1 MNGALT
7 TPAES
12 VSTLV
17 ARNISEFRA
26 AVSESFVPLQVS
38 SAGADQFRGV
48 IRGAAVDEVHVN
60 DIRATSHVVERTTE
74 LIARGD
80 RSYFKVSLMLAGTG
94 LLIQDDREAV
104 LQPGDLAV
112 YDTDRPYSLVFDQ
125 DFRTMVVM
133 FPKHLISL
141 PADMIGQLTAVRIS
155 GQEGLGGMVVP
166 YLTQLAGNLD
176 ELAGTTGAR
185 LAHSAL
191 DLVTTV
197 FTRELG
203 LDRVSA
209 DPHRALMQRIR
220 SHIDRNLASTD
231 LGPASIAAAHFIST
245 RHLHGLFQEQG
256 VTVSTWIRTRR
267 LEQCRRDLLDP
278 MLADRPVAAIAARW
292 GFVDAAHFSRA
303 FKTAFGVSPANT
315 APPTD
320 PAPFSPA
327 RSPRPF
333 APPVRPA
340 RSPRSPHR
348 RAPDQNRPASAR
360 PAHVPD
366 PAHFSPALRTP
377 VRDQKRT
384 PPASGRVGL
393 HPAPTSRTRRERA
406 LRPRAGSRTLPA
418 RV

>member
-1 MNGALT
+1 MNGAPAA
-7 TPAES
+7 PAES

-17 ARNISEFRA
+17 ARNISDFRA
-26 AVSESFVPLQVS
+26 AVSESFVPLQVTS
-38 SAGADQFRGV
+38 GGADRFRGV
-48 IRGAAVDEVHVN
+48 IRGASVDEVHVTEV
-60 DIRATSHVVERTTE
+60 RATSHVVERTPE
-74 LIARGD
+74 LIARSD
-80 RSYFKVSLMLAGTG
+80 HSYFKVSLMLAGTG

-104 LQPGDLAV
+104 LQAGDLAV

-141 PADMIGQLTAVRIS
+141 PSDMIGQLTAVRIS

-176 ELAGTTGAR
+176 QLAGTTGAR

-203 LDRVSA
+203 LDEASA
-209 DPHRALMQRIR
+209 DPHRALVQRIR

-231 LGPASIAAAHFIST
+231 LGPASIASAHFIST

-303 FKTAFGVSPANT
+303 FKAAFGASP
-315 APPTD
+315 
-320 PAPFSPA
+320 SEY
-327 RSPRPF
+327 
-333 APPVRPA
+333 
-340 RSPRSPHR
+340 
-348 RAPDQNRPASAR
+348 RA
-360 PAHVPD
+360 AH
-366 PAHFSPALRTP
+366 
-377 VRDQKRT
+377 
-384 PPASGRVGL
+384 
-393 HPAPTSRTRRERA
+393 
-406 LRPRAGSRTLPA
+406 
-418 RV
+418 

>member
-1 MNGALT
+1 MNGAPAA
-7 TPAES
+7 PAES

-38 SAGADQFRGV
+38 SGGPDHFRGV
-48 IRGAAVDEVHVN
+48 IRGASVDEVHVTEV
-60 DIRATSHVVERTTE
+60 RATSHVVERTPE

-94 LLIQDDREAV
+94 MLIQDDREAV
-104 LQPGDLAV
+104 LQAGDLAV
-112 YDTDRPYSLVFDQ
+112 YDTDRPYSLVFDE

-141 PADMIGQLTAVRIS
+141 PSDMIGQLTAVRIS
-155 GQEGLGGMVVP
+155 GHEGLGGMVVP

-176 ELAGTTGAR
+176 QLAGTTGAR

-203 LDRVSA
+203 LDEVSA
-209 DPHRALMQRIR
+209 DPHRALVQRIR
-220 SHIDRNLASTD
+220 SYIDRNLASTD
-231 LGPASIAAAHFIST
+231 LGPASIASAHFIST

-303 FKTAFGVSPANT
+303 FKSAFGVSPSEYRA
-315 APPTD
+315 
-320 PAPFSPA
+320 A
-327 RSPRPF
+327 R
-333 APPVRPA
+333 
-340 RSPRSPHR
+340 
-348 RAPDQNRPASAR
+348 
-360 PAHVPD
+360 
-366 PAHFSPALRTP
+366 
-377 VRDQKRT
+377 
-384 PPASGRVGL
+384 
-393 HPAPTSRTRRERA
+393 
-406 LRPRAGSRTLPA
+406 
-418 RV
+418 

>member
-1 MNGALT
+1 MNGAAAA
-7 TPAES
+7 PAES

-38 SAGADQFRGV
+38 TAGPDHFRGI
-48 IRGAAVDEVHVN
+48 IRGASVDEVHVN
-60 DIRATSHVVERTTE
+60 EVRATSHVVERTPE
-74 LIARGD
+74 LIARSD
-80 RSYFKVSLMLAGTG
+80 RSYFKLSLMLAGTG
-94 LLIQDDREAV
+94 MLIQDDREAV
-104 LQPGDLAV
+104 LQAGDLAV
-112 YDTDRPYSLVFDQ
+112 YDTDRPYSLVFDD

-141 PADMIGQLTAVRIS
+141 PSDMIGQLTAVRIS
-155 GQEGLGGMVVP
+155 GQGGLGGMVVP

-176 ELAGTTGAR
+176 QLAGTTGAR

-203 LDRVSA
+203 LDGVSA
-209 DPHRALMQRIR
+209 DPHRALVQRIR
-220 SHIDRNLASTD
+220 SYIDRNLASTD
-231 LGPASIAAAHFIST
+231 LGPATIASAHFIST

-303 FKTAFGVSPANT
+303 FKSAFGISP
-315 APPTD
+315 
-320 PAPFSPA
+320 SEY
-327 RSPRPF
+327 
-333 APPVRPA
+333 
-340 RSPRSPHR
+340 
-348 RAPDQNRPASAR
+348 RA
-360 PAHVPD
+360 AH
-366 PAHFSPALRTP
+366 
-377 VRDQKRT
+377 
-384 PPASGRVGL
+384 
-393 HPAPTSRTRRERA
+393 
-406 LRPRAGSRTLPA
+406 
-418 RV
+418 

>member
-1 MNGALT
+1 MNGAAAA
-7 TPAES
+7 PAES

-38 SAGADQFRGV
+38 TAGPDHFRGI
-48 IRGAAVDEVHVN
+48 IRGASVDEVHVN
-60 DIRATSHVVERTTE
+60 EVRATSHVVERTPE
-74 LIARGD
+74 LIARSD
-80 RSYFKVSLMLAGTG
+80 RSYFKLSLMLAGTG

-104 LQPGDLAV
+104 LQAGDLAV
-112 YDTDRPYSLVFDQ
+112 YDTDRPYSLVFDD

-141 PADMIGQLTAVRIS
+141 PSDMIGQLTAVRIS
-155 GQEGLGGMVVP
+155 GQGGLGGMVVP

-176 ELAGTTGAR
+176 QLAGTTGAR

-203 LDRVSA
+203 LDGVSA
-209 DPHRALMQRIR
+209 DPHRALVQRIR
-220 SHIDRNLASTD
+220 SYIDRNLASTD
-231 LGPASIAAAHFIST
+231 LGPASIASAHFIST

-303 FKTAFGVSPANT
+303 FKSAFGISP
-315 APPTD
+315 
-320 PAPFSPA
+320 SEY
-327 RSPRPF
+327 
-333 APPVRPA
+333 
-340 RSPRSPHR
+340 
-348 RAPDQNRPASAR
+348 RA
-360 PAHVPD
+360 AH
-366 PAHFSPALRTP
+366 
-377 VRDQKRT
+377 
-384 PPASGRVGL
+384 
-393 HPAPTSRTRRERA
+393 
-406 LRPRAGSRTLPA
+406 
-418 RV
+418 

>member
-1 MNGALT
+1 MNGAPAA
-7 TPAES
+7 PAEL

-17 ARNISEFRA
+17 ARNISDFRA
-26 AVSESFVPLQVS
+26 AVSESFVPLQVTT
-38 SAGADQFRGV
+38 AGPDHFRGI
-48 IRGAAVDEVHVN
+48 IRGASVDEVHVN
-60 DIRATSHVVERTTE
+60 DVRATSHVVERTPE

-80 RSYFKVSLMLAGTG
+80 RSYFKVSLMIAGTG

-104 LQPGDLAV
+104 LQAGDLAV
-112 YDTDRPYSLVFDQ
+112 YDTDRPYSLVFDD

-141 PADMIGQLTAVRIS
+141 PAEMVGQLTAVRIS
-155 GQEGLGGMVVP
+155 GHEGLGSMVVP

-176 ELAGTTGAR
+176 QLAGTTGAR

-203 LDRVSA
+203 LDQVSA
-209 DPHRALMQRIR
+209 DPHRALVQRIR

-267 LEQCRRDLLDP
+267 LEKCRRDLLDP

-303 FKTAFGVSPANT
+303 FKSTFGVSP
-315 APPTD
+315 
-320 PAPFSPA
+320 SEY
-327 RSPRPF
+327 
-333 APPVRPA
+333 
-340 RSPRSPHR
+340 
-348 RAPDQNRPASAR
+348 RA
-360 PAHVPD
+360 AH
-366 PAHFSPALRTP
+366 
-377 VRDQKRT
+377 
-384 PPASGRVGL
+384 
-393 HPAPTSRTRRERA
+393 
-406 LRPRAGSRTLPA
+406 
-418 RV
+418 

>member
-1 MNGALT
+1 MNGAPAA
-7 TPAES
+7 PAEL

-17 ARNISEFRA
+17 ARNISDFRA
-26 AVSESFVPLQVS
+26 AVSESFVPLQVTT
-38 SAGADQFRGV
+38 AGPDHFRGV
-48 IRGAAVDEVHVN
+48 IRGASVDEVHVN
-60 DIRATSHVVERTTE
+60 DVRATSHVVERTPE

-104 LQPGDLAV
+104 LQAGDLAV
-112 YDTDRPYSLVFDQ
+112 YDTDRPYSLVFDE

-141 PADMIGQLTAVRIS
+141 PADMVGQLTAVRIS
-155 GQEGLGGMVVP
+155 GHEGLGGMVVP

-176 ELAGTTGAR
+176 QLAGTTGAR

-191 DLVTTV
+191 DLVTTL

-203 LDRVSA
+203 LDQVSA
-209 DPHRALMQRIR
+209 DPHRALVQRIR

-303 FKTAFGVSPANT
+303 FKSTFGVSP
-315 APPTD
+315 
-320 PAPFSPA
+320 SEY
-327 RSPRPF
+327 
-333 APPVRPA
+333 
-340 RSPRSPHR
+340 
-348 RAPDQNRPASAR
+348 RA
-360 PAHVPD
+360 AH
-366 PAHFSPALRTP
+366 
-377 VRDQKRT
+377 
-384 PPASGRVGL
+384 
-393 HPAPTSRTRRERA
+393 
-406 LRPRAGSRTLPA
+406 
-418 RV
+418 

>member
-1 MNGALT
+1 MNGVPAA
-7 TPAES
+7 PAES
-12 VSTLV
+12 VSTLI

-38 SAGADQFRGV
+38 TNGPDHFRGV
-48 IRGAAVDEVHVN
+48 IRGASVDEVHVN
-60 DIRATSHVVERTTE
+60 EVRATSHVVERTPE
-74 LIARGD
+74 LIARSD
-80 RSYFKVSLMLAGTG
+80 RSYFKLSLMLAGTG
-94 LLIQDDREAV
+94 MLIQDDREAV

-112 YDTDRPYSLVFDQ
+112 YDTDRPYSLVFDD

-141 PADMIGQLTAVRIS
+141 PADMVGQLTAVRIS
-155 GQEGLGGMVVP
+155 GQGGLGGMVVP

-176 ELAGTTGAR
+176 QLAGTTGAR

-203 LDRVSA
+203 LDEGSA
-209 DPHRALMQRIR
+209 DPHRALVQRIR
-220 SHIDRNLASTD
+220 SYIDRNLASTD
-231 LGPASIAAAHFIST
+231 LGPASIASAHFIST

-303 FKTAFGVSPANT
+303 FKTAFGVSP
-315 APPTD
+315 
-320 PAPFSPA
+320 SEY
-327 RSPRPF
+327 
-333 APPVRPA
+333 
-340 RSPRSPHR
+340 
-348 RAPDQNRPASAR
+348 RA
-360 PAHVPD
+360 AH
-366 PAHFSPALRTP
+366 
-377 VRDQKRT
+377 
-384 PPASGRVGL
+384 
-393 HPAPTSRTRRERA
+393 
-406 LRPRAGSRTLPA
+406 
-418 RV
+418 

>member
-1 MNGALT
+1 MNGALAA
-7 TPAES
+7 PAES

-38 SAGADQFRGV
+38 TAGPDHFRGI
-48 IRGAAVDEVHVN
+48 IRGASVDEVHVN
-60 DIRATSHVVERTTE
+60 EVRATSHVVERTPE
-74 LIARGD
+74 LIARSD
-80 RSYFKVSLMLAGTG
+80 RSYFKLSLMLAGTG
-94 LLIQDDREAV
+94 MLIQDDREAV
-104 LQPGDLAV
+104 LQAGDLAV
-112 YDTDRPYSLVFDQ
+112 YDTDRPYSLVFDD

-141 PADMIGQLTAVRIS
+141 PSDMIGQLTAVRIS
-155 GQEGLGGMVVP
+155 GQGGLGGMVVP

-176 ELAGTTGAR
+176 QLAGMTGAR

-203 LDRVSA
+203 LDEMSA

-220 SHIDRNLASTD
+220 SYIDRNLASTD
-231 LGPASIAAAHFIST
+231 LGPATIASAHFIST

-303 FKTAFGVSPANT
+303 FKTAFGISP
-315 APPTD
+315 
-320 PAPFSPA
+320 SEY
-327 RSPRPF
+327 
-333 APPVRPA
+333 
-340 RSPRSPHR
+340 
-348 RAPDQNRPASAR
+348 RA
-360 PAHVPD
+360 AH
-366 PAHFSPALRTP
+366 
-377 VRDQKRT
+377 
-384 PPASGRVGL
+384 
-393 HPAPTSRTRRERA
+393 
-406 LRPRAGSRTLPA
+406 
-418 RV
+418 

>member
-1 MNGALT
+1 MNGAPAA
-7 TPAES
+7 PAES
-12 VSTLV
+12 VSTLI

-38 SAGADQFRGV
+38 SGGPDHFRGV
-48 IRGAAVDEVHVN
+48 IRGASVDEVHVTEV
-60 DIRATSHVVERTTE
+60 RATSHVVERTPE

-104 LQPGDLAV
+104 LQAGDLAV

-141 PADMIGQLTAVRIS
+141 PSDMIGQLTAVRIS

-176 ELAGTTGAR
+176 QLAGTTGAR

-203 LDRVSA
+203 LDEVSA
-209 DPHRALMQRIR
+209 DPHRALVQRIR
-220 SHIDRNLASTD
+220 SFIDRNLASTE
-231 LGPASIAAAHFIST
+231 LGPATIASAHFIST

-303 FKTAFGVSPANT
+303 FKSAFGVSPSEYRA
-315 APPTD
+315 
-320 PAPFSPA
+320 A
-327 RSPRPF
+327 R
-333 APPVRPA
+333 
-340 RSPRSPHR
+340 
-348 RAPDQNRPASAR
+348 
-360 PAHVPD
+360 
-366 PAHFSPALRTP
+366 
-377 VRDQKRT
+377 
-384 PPASGRVGL
+384 
-393 HPAPTSRTRRERA
+393 
-406 LRPRAGSRTLPA
+406 
-418 RV
+418 

>member
-1 MNGALT
+1 MNGALAA
-7 TPAES
+7 PAES

-38 SAGADQFRGV
+38 TAGPDHFRGI
-48 IRGAAVDEVHVN
+48 IRGASVDEVHVN
-60 DIRATSHVVERTTE
+60 EVRATSHVVERTPE
-74 LIARGD
+74 LIARSD
-80 RSYFKVSLMLAGTG
+80 RSYFKLSLMLAGTG
-94 LLIQDDREAV
+94 MLIQDDREAV
-104 LQPGDLAV
+104 LQAGDLAV
-112 YDTDRPYSLVFDQ
+112 YDTDRPYSLVFDD

-141 PADMIGQLTAVRIS
+141 PSDMIGQLTAVRIS
-155 GQEGLGGMVVP
+155 GQGGLGGMVVP

-176 ELAGTTGAR
+176 QLAGTTGAR

-203 LDRVSA
+203 LDEVSA
-209 DPHRALMQRIR
+209 DPHRALVQRIR
-220 SHIDRNLASTD
+220 SYIDRNLASTD
-231 LGPASIAAAHFIST
+231 LGPATVASAHFIST

-303 FKTAFGVSPANT
+303 FKTAFGISP
-315 APPTD
+315 
-320 PAPFSPA
+320 SEY
-327 RSPRPF
+327 
-333 APPVRPA
+333 
-340 RSPRSPHR
+340 
-348 RAPDQNRPASAR
+348 RA
-360 PAHVPD
+360 AH
-366 PAHFSPALRTP
+366 
-377 VRDQKRT
+377 
-384 PPASGRVGL
+384 
-393 HPAPTSRTRRERA
+393 
-406 LRPRAGSRTLPA
+406 
-418 RV
+418 

>member
-1 MNGALT
+1 MNGAPAAT
-7 TPAES
+7 TES

-17 ARNISEFRA
+17 ARNISDFRA
-26 AVSESFVPLQVS
+26 AVSESFVPLQVTTE
-38 SAGADQFRGV
+38 GPDHFRGV
-48 IRGAAVDEVHVN
+48 IRGASVDEVHVS
-60 DIRATSHVVERTTE
+60 DVRATSHIVERTPE

-104 LQPGDLAV
+104 LQAGDLAV
-112 YDTDRPYSLVFDQ
+112 YDTDRPYSLVFDE

-141 PADMIGQLTAVRIS
+141 PADMVGQLTAVRIS
-155 GQEGLGGMVVP
+155 GHEGLGGMVVP

-176 ELAGTTGAR
+176 QLAGTTGAR
-185 LAHSAL
+185 LAHSGL

-203 LDRVSA
+203 LDQVSA
-209 DPHRALMQRIR
+209 DPHRALVQRIR
-220 SHIDRNLASTD
+220 AHIDRNLASTD

-303 FKTAFGVSPANT
+303 FKSTFGVSP
-315 APPTD
+315 
-320 PAPFSPA
+320 S
-327 RSPRPF
+327 
-333 APPVRPA
+333 
-340 RSPRSPHR
+340 
-348 RAPDQNRPASAR
+348 
-360 PAHVPD
+360 
-366 PAHFSPALRTP
+366 
-377 VRDQKRT
+377 
-384 PPASGRVGL
+384 
-393 HPAPTSRTRRERA
+393 EY
-406 LRPRAGSRTLPA
+406 RAGH
-418 RV
+418 

>member
-1 MNGALT
+1 MNGAT
-7 TPAES
+7 AAES

-38 SAGADQFRGV
+38 SQGADRFRGM
-48 IRGAAVDEVHVN
+48 IRGASVDEVHVT
-60 DIRATSHVVERTTE
+60 DLRATSHVVERTPE

-80 RSYFKVSLMLAGTG
+80 RTYFKVSLMLAGTG

-104 LQPGDLAV
+104 LRPGDLAV
-112 YDTDRPYSLVFDQ
+112 YDTDRPYSLVFDE

-141 PADMIGQLTAVRIS
+141 PPDMIGQLTAVRIS
-155 GQEGLGGMVVP
+155 GQEGLGSMVVP

-176 ELAGTTGAR
+176 QLAGTTGAR

-191 DLVTTV
+191 DLVSTV

-203 LDRVSA
+203 LDEVSA
-209 DPHRALMQRIR
+209 DPHRALVQRIR
-220 SHIDRNLASTD
+220 SYIDRNLASTD
-231 LGPASIAAAHFIST
+231 LGPASIASAHFIST

-303 FKTAFGVSPANT
+303 FKAAFGVSPSEYRT
-315 APPTD
+315 A
-320 PAPFSPA
+320 
-327 RSPRPF
+327 
-333 APPVRPA
+333 
-340 RSPRSPHR
+340 H
-348 RAPDQNRPASAR
+348 
-360 PAHVPD
+360 
-366 PAHFSPALRTP
+366 
-377 VRDQKRT
+377 
-384 PPASGRVGL
+384 
-393 HPAPTSRTRRERA
+393 
-406 LRPRAGSRTLPA
+406 
-418 RV
+418 

>member
-1 MNGALT
+1 MNGALAA
-7 TPAES
+7 PAES

-17 ARNISEFRA
+17 ARNISDFRA
-26 AVSESFVPLQVS
+26 AVSESFVPLQVTT
-38 SAGADQFRGV
+38 AGADQFRGV
-48 IRGAAVDEVHVN
+48 IRGASVDEVHVN
-60 DIRATSHVVERTTE
+60 DIRATSHVVERTSE

-104 LQPGDLAV
+104 LQAGDLAV

-176 ELAGTTGAR
+176 QLAGTTGAR

-203 LDRVSA
+203 LDQASA

-231 LGPASIAAAHFIST
+231 LGPATIAAAHFIST

-292 GFVDAAHFSRA
+292 GFVKPSRFAAYYRS
-303 FKTAFGVSPANT
+303 TFGV
-315 APPTD
+315 PPSHTL
-320 PAPFSPA
+320 
-327 RSPRPF
+327 
-333 APPVRPA
+333 
-340 RSPRSPHR
+340 
-348 RAPDQNRPASAR
+348 RA
-360 PAHVPD
+360 
-366 PAHFSPALRTP
+366 
-377 VRDQKRT
+377 
-384 PPASGRVGL
+384 
-393 HPAPTSRTRRERA
+393 
-406 LRPRAGSRTLPA
+406 
-418 RV
+418 

>member
-1 MNGALT
+1 MNGALAAPT
-7 TPAES
+7 ES

-38 SAGADQFRGV
+38 TAGPDHFRGI
-48 IRGAAVDEVHVN
+48 IRGASVDEVHVN
-60 DIRATSHVVERTTE
+60 EVRATSHVVERTPE
-74 LIARGD
+74 LIARSD
-80 RSYFKVSLMLAGTG
+80 RSYFKLSLMLAGTG
-94 LLIQDDREAV
+94 MLIQDDREAV
-104 LQPGDLAV
+104 LQAGDLAV
-112 YDTDRPYSLVFDQ
+112 YDTDRPYSLVFDD

-141 PADMIGQLTAVRIS
+141 PSDMIGQLTAVRIS
-155 GQEGLGGMVVP
+155 GQGGLGGMVVP

-176 ELAGTTGAR
+176 QLAGTTGAR

-203 LDRVSA
+203 LDEVSA
-209 DPHRALMQRIR
+209 DPHRALVQRIR
-220 SHIDRNLASTD
+220 SYIDRNLASTD
-231 LGPASIAAAHFIST
+231 LGPATIASAHFIST

-303 FKTAFGVSPANT
+303 FKSAFGISP
-315 APPTD
+315 
-320 PAPFSPA
+320 SEY
-327 RSPRPF
+327 
-333 APPVRPA
+333 
-340 RSPRSPHR
+340 
-348 RAPDQNRPASAR
+348 RA
-360 PAHVPD
+360 AH
-366 PAHFSPALRTP
+366 
-377 VRDQKRT
+377 
-384 PPASGRVGL
+384 
-393 HPAPTSRTRRERA
+393 
-406 LRPRAGSRTLPA
+406 
-418 RV
+418 

>member
-1 MNGALT
+1 MNGAPAA
-7 TPAES
+7 PAES

-38 SAGADQFRGV
+38 SAGADRFRGV
-48 IRGAAVDEVHVN
+48 IRGASVDEVHVTEV
-60 DIRATSHVVERTTE
+60 RATSHVVERTPE

-104 LQPGDLAV
+104 LQAGDLAV
-112 YDTDRPYSLVFDQ
+112 YDTDRPYSLVFDD

-141 PADMIGQLTAVRIS
+141 PSDMIGQLTAVRIS
-155 GQEGLGGMVVP
+155 GQEGLGGMVAP

-176 ELAGTTGAR
+176 QLAGTTGAR

-203 LDRVSA
+203 LDGVSA
-209 DPHRALMQRIR
+209 DPHRALVQRIR
-220 SHIDRNLASTD
+220 GYIDRNLASTD
-231 LGPASIAAAHFIST
+231 LGPASIASAHFIST

-278 MLADRPVAAIAARW
+278 MLADRPVAAVAARW

-303 FKTAFGVSPANT
+303 FKAAFGVSPSEYRA
-315 APPTD
+315 
-320 PAPFSPA
+320 A
-327 RSPRPF
+327 R
-333 APPVRPA
+333 
-340 RSPRSPHR
+340 
-348 RAPDQNRPASAR
+348 
-360 PAHVPD
+360 
-366 PAHFSPALRTP
+366 
-377 VRDQKRT
+377 
-384 PPASGRVGL
+384 
-393 HPAPTSRTRRERA
+393 
-406 LRPRAGSRTLPA
+406 
-418 RV
+418 